1 MDNNPPQDNPQA
13 MLDRLKQQAQPLAT
27 QALERA
33 RQTWGPLT
41 QEAPDSPLKAQS
53 DHRLMQ
59 MPDPELAREL
69 LTPEQ
74 ISKLGISPEVLSNP
88 EPFSTAE
95 VLNRQRE
102 AIRNSPVVLGNL
114 AMP

>member
-13 MLDRLKQQAQPLAT
+13 MLERLKQQAAPLAT

-33 RQTWGPLT
+33 RATWGQPV
-41 QEAPDSPLKAQS
+41 QEATDSPLKAQS
-53 DHRLMQ
+53 DRRLMQ
-59 MPDPELAREL
+59 MPDPELAQEL
-69 LTPEQ
+69 LTPERLKQ
-74 ISKLGISPEVLSNP
+74 LEISPQVLANP
-88 EPFSTAE
+88 HPWSTTE
-95 VLNRQRE
+95 TLNRQRE